1 LPTGSEPNAGSV
13 LIVIMK
19 RVVVLGAL
27 CLLGSLAV
35 LGESRPPRRFANPLL
50 DDVVDMTRA
59 EIPDATILAFLR
71 VRRTRLENDVTAQDL
86 IQLRREGV
94 ADEIIQYVASQ
105 SGVEFPPATRLREAA
120 GPDAAAPGSG
130 LAEPVPDAPDAAEE
144 SRPEEPDPGDI
155 GLIMGVYDPIP
166 VGGYPCWPPSLAP
179 YDCGGPAIFIEGGSG
194 SRGRHLRG
202 GGHDP
207 RGEGPTRDRRV
218 ESNKPRADDQGRTR
232 PEDRNRDRSGRG
244 SVAIDGERGGNHGA
258 SSDGRSERSG
268 GRSAG
273 GGHGRR

>member
-1 LPTGSEPNAGSV
+1 MVMT
-13 LIVIMK
+13 K
-19 RVVVLGAL
+19 RAVVLGAL

-35 LGESRPPRRFANPLL
+35 LAESRPPTRFANPLL
-50 DDVVDMTRA
+50 DVVVDMTRA
-59 EIPDATILAFLR
+59 GIPDATILAFLR
-71 VRRTRLENDVTAQDL
+71 VRRTRLETDVTAEDL

-94 ADEIIQYVASQ
+94 AGDIIEYVASQ
-105 SGVEFPPATRLREAA
+105 SRADVPPSARLRETAA
-120 GPDAAAPGSG
+120 PDAAAPGSS
-130 LAEPVPDAPDAAEE
+130 LSEPAPDAADVAEE
-144 SRPEEPDPGDI
+144 WGPEEPDPGDT
-155 GLIMGVYDPIP
+155 GLIIGVYDPIP
-166 VGGYPCWPPSLAP
+166 VGGYPCWPSSLAP

-194 SRGRHLRG
+194 SRGRHVRG

-218 ESNKPRADDQGRTR
+218 ESNKPRADDQGRPR
-232 PEDRNRDRSGRG
+232 PGDRNRDRSGRG

-268 GRSAG
+268 GRRDG